1 MIEIEEYLNK
11 KYEFYFNVFSS
22 KTYYKKLNS
31 DKNFLPIDD
40 YFLNSVYR
48 ELRYDKIRT
57 TINELRTILHSD
69 YVKQRNPF
77 KHFLNSIENY
87 DDKID
92 YIDQISSTVKS
103 HDDKYF
109 RWAFK
114 KWFVG
119 MVACALNTRIANENV
134 LIFIGGQG
142 IGKTTWLKNLL
153 PRELEEYYYS
163 GEINPNN
170 KDHLALFASKILI
183 NLDELTSFSQ
193 NKVELFK
200 EILSKNIV
208 TYRRPYGTYNEDVP
222 RIATLVGT
230 SNHKDVLMDTTGNR
244 RYLCIEV
251 NELKR
256 IDEEILIKAYKQ
268 AFELYKQ
275 DFKHYFT
282 QEEIE
287 RVNSSNTDF
296 MQSNEQTDIL
306 TKYFEVVELN
316 DPSVIFMNA
325 TELIDFLRDKYKVFV
340 KTDAMKIGRLLRS
353 FGFLEKKV
361 YGTKKY
367 ALKLKDI
374 KNNKSYNPDELDDW
388 DFTDEELEDY
398 NDFIDMEEY
407 LTIDQIIAM
416 DKQNYPPER
425 VKDIV
430 AEMDYDN
437 FIEQKNSKKLSLKKG
452 K

>member
-11 KYEFYFNVFSS
+11 KYEFYFNIFSN

-31 DKNFLPIDD
+31 ENSFLPIED

-48 ELRYDKIRT
+48 ELRYEKIKT
-57 TINELRTILHSD
+57 TINELRTILHSN
-69 YVKQRNPF
+69 YVRQRNPF

-87 DDKID
+87 DETID
-92 YIDQISSTVKS
+92 YIDLISSSVKS
-103 HDDKYF
+103 HDDNYF

-119 MVACALNTRIANENV
+119 FVACVLNTRIANENV
-134 LIFIGGQG
+134 MIFIGGQG
-142 IGKTTWLKNLL
+142 IGKTTWLKSLL

-193 NKVELFK
+193 SKVELFK

-208 TYRRPYGTYNEDVP
+208 TYRRPYGTYNEDIP

-251 NELKR
+251 NELKK

-282 QEEIE
+282 EEEIK

-296 MQSNEQTDIL
+296 MQNNEQTDII
-306 TKYFEVVELN
+306 TKHFEVCELN

-325 TELIDFLRDKYKVFV
+325 TELIEFLREKYKVYV
-340 KTDAMKIGRLLRS
+340 KLDVIKIGRLLRS
-353 FGFLEKKV
+353 LNFLEKKV

-367 ALKLKDI
+367 ALKLKDA
-374 KNNKSYNPDELDDW
+374 KNNENYDSDNLDNW
-388 DFTDEELEDY
+388 DMTEEELNEY
-398 NDFIDMEEY
+398 NDFIDIGEY
-407 LTIDQIIAM
+407 LTIDQIIAN

-430 AEMDYDN
+430 AEMDYDDFVKQN
-437 FIEQKNSKKLSLKKG
+437 KSKKLRSKKG